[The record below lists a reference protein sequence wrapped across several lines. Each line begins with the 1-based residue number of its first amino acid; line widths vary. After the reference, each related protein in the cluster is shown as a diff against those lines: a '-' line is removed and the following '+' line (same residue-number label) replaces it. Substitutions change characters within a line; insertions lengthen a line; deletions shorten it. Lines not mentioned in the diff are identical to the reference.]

1 MTPSLSTP
9 TVDSSSSV
17 KIPIE
22 QIVVNGG
29 TQSRSR
35 LYEDTVSEYA
45 EDMLLGD
52 IFPPITVFFDG
63 AQYWLADG
71 FHRLAAAKQA
81 QFSDILSDVRL
92 GSQRDAILFSTGANA
107 EHGLRRT
114 NSDKRRAVIRLLRD
128 PEWSKWSHE
137 EIARQ
142 AVVSEAFVRKIITQ
156 ITELPD
162 VDSIDPMAKFGV
174 EPEDL
179 REVREALLNACNSI
193 YPGYKLA
200 RGKDGIPYP
209 MKVAN
214 IGEQQQNMAQKR
226 LDQAELQSAFPFLDI
241 SPSSF
246 TPVVEPIRSNRDFP
260 RQRPKKNT
268 APAKPIDTEDT
279 ESGQLWRLGDSHFL
293 YCGDPSDRKFQKI
306 LPQKIA
312 LLLNFPS
319 ELSQI
324 PKQVFKLAPQN
335 LLSFHTDFVQDFH
348 LDCLRTAIKG
358 IAEGAT
364 DAGDNIV
371 LYFLPDPALFL
382 LFEQLGCPC
391 FCAEP
396 DPLRCKTAIAAW
408 EIINK
413 SVTEL

>member
-1 MTPSLSTP
+1 MIPSIL
-9 TVDSSSSV
+9 TVDSTSIV
-17 KIPIE
+17 KIPVE
-22 QIVVNGG
+22 QIVVDGG

-35 LYEDTVSEYA
+35 LYDDTVSEYA

-52 IFPPITVFFDG
+52 VFPPVIVFFDG

-71 FHRLAAAKQA
+71 FHRVAAAKQA
-81 QFSDILSDVRL
+81 QFTEILAKVNQ
-92 GSQRDAILFSTGANA
+92 GNQRDAILFSTGANA

-142 AVVSEAFVRKIITQ
+142 AVVSPAFIRKIINQ
-156 ITELPD
+156 ITELPNI
-162 VDSIDPMAKFGV
+162 DSIDPIAKFGV
-174 EPEDL
+174 ESDDL
-179 REVREALLNACNSI
+179 RKVRDALLSACNSI
-193 YPGYKLA
+193 SPGYKLA
-200 RGKDGIPYP
+200 RGKDGVPYP
-209 MKVAN
+209 IKVSN
-214 IGEQQQNMAQKR
+214 IGEQQQDLAQKR
-226 LDQAELQSAFPFLDI
+226 LDQRELQSTFPFLDI

-246 TPVVEPIRSNRDFP
+246 TPVVEPIRSSPNVP
-260 RQRPKKNT
+260 RQRPKKST
-268 APAKPIDTEDT
+268 APAKHIDTEDT
-279 ESGQLWRLGDSHFL
+279 ESGQLWRLGHSHLL

-306 LPQKIA
+306 LPEQIA

-319 ELSQI
+319 EFSQI
-324 PKQVFKLAPQN
+324 PKQIFKLAPKT
-335 LLSFHTDFVQDFH
+335 LLSFHTDFDQDFH
-348 LDCLRTAIKG
+348 LDCLRIAIKG

-364 DAGDNIV
+364 DAGDNVV

-382 LFEQLGCPC
+382 LFEQLECPC
-391 FCAEP
+391 FCADP
-396 DPLRCKTAIAAW
+396 DPVRCKTAIAAW